1 MTAERISPP
10 LIACQECGIVVE
22 ATEIQEGQKL
32 ICPRCHH
39 RLTYKVIQPS
49 QRVVAYS
56 ISCLIMLIL
65 SISFPFM
72 SFSVR
77 GLSQEITLFHAV
89 EMLDQFKYFLIAF
102 VLLATVIVLPAI
114 YVGLILYL
122 YLKAG
127 RSSTHAYSDCQ
138 RRRIRLICRIL
149 FRVEPWLMV
158 DVFLIGVLVSLVKI
172 SSLADIGL
180 GSSFWAFCVY
190 SVLVV
195 KCVSLIDRFWLW
207 NQFIPPETVE
217 QVKAGDTH
225 LDGNHT
231 SCAVCHQ
238 INPESGVKHARCIR
252 CGSLL
257 HPYHPD
263 LNLQRSWALLVT
275 SVIFYIPA
283 NLYPMMNTV
292 SFGSNT
298 PTTIMEGILLLW
310 KMGSYPVAVVIFIAS
325 MFIPLAKMFILAW
338 LFLSAKKAQVLPEKE
353 VMQRMRIYRMT
364 EFIGRWSMVDIFVVS
379 LMAALVQLQNLMAVY
394 PGPAAVSFSIVVI
407 FTMLSAM
414 VFDPRDLWQNHHPVK
429 KEEQSVT
436 PDSGHLNG
444 VIDNE
449 R

>member
-1 MTAERISPP
+1 M
-10 LIACQECGIVVE
+10 E
-22 ATEIQEGQKL
+22 ATALDEGQKL
-32 ICPRCHH
+32 LCPRCRH
-39 RLTYKVIQPS
+39 RLTFRVLQPS

-56 ISCLIMLIL
+56 VSCLMMLIL

-72 SFSVR
+72 SFSVK

-102 VLLATVIVLPAI
+102 VLLATVLILPAI
-114 YVGLILYL
+114 YISLILYL

-127 RSSTHAYSDCQ
+127 SASSHLCSERQ
-138 RRRIRLICRIL
+138 RRRIRLLCRVL

-207 NQFIPPETVE
+207 NQFIPPQPVE
-217 QVKAGDTH
+217 GVKAGDTH

-231 SCAVCHQ
+231 SCHVCHQ
-238 INPESGVKHARCIR
+238 INPESAGKHTGCIR

-257 HPYHPD
+257 HPYHPE

-298 PTTIMEGILLLW
+298 PTTILEGILLLW
-310 KMGSYPVAVVIFIAS
+310 DMGSYPVAVVIFIAS
-325 MFIPLAKMFILAW
+325 MFIPLAKMFILGW
-338 LFLSAKKAQVLPEKE
+338 LFLSAKKAQSLPGKD
-353 VMQRMRIYRMT
+353 VMQRIKIYRMT

-394 PGPAAVSFSIVVI
+394 PGPAAVSFAIVVI

-414 VFDPRDLWQNHHPVK
+414 VFDPRDLWQNPSEK
-429 KEEQSVT
+429 
-436 PDSGHLNG
+436 DSGEHVTRDDATREHATGYHVTSSMGEFNG
-444 VIDNE
+444 MKENE

>member
-10 LIACQECGIVVE
+10 LIACQECGLVVE
-22 ATEIQEGQKL
+22 ATALDEGQKL
-32 ICPRCHH
+32 LCPRCRH
-39 RLTYKVIQPS
+39 RLTFRVLQPS

-56 ISCLIMLIL
+56 VSCLMMLIL

-72 SFSVR
+72 SFSVK

-102 VLLATVIVLPAI
+102 VLLATVLILPAI
-114 YVGLILYL
+114 YISLILYL

-127 RSSTHAYSDCQ
+127 SASSHLCSERQ
-138 RRRIRLICRIL
+138 RRRIRLLCRVL

-207 NQFIPPETVE
+207 NQFIPPQPVE
-217 QVKAGDTH
+217 GVKAGDTH

-231 SCAVCHQ
+231 SCHVCHQ
-238 INPESGVKHARCIR
+238 INPESAGKHTGCIR

-257 HPYHPD
+257 HPYHPE

-275 SVIFYIPA
+275 SVSFLYSGQPVSDDEYRQFWFQYPDDNSGRDSVTVGYGLLSGCCGDFYRQYVHSAGKNVYLGVVIP
-283 NLYPMMNTV
+283 V
-292 SFGSNT
+292 GKKS
-298 PTTIMEGILLLW
+298 
-310 KMGSYPVAVVIFIAS
+310 AVVTGQRRHATY
-325 MFIPLAKMFILAW
+325 KN
-338 LFLSAKKAQVLPEKE
+338 LP
-353 VMQRMRIYRMT
+353 
-364 EFIGRWSMVDIFVVS
+364 D
-379 LMAALVQLQNLMAVY
+379 
-394 PGPAAVSFSIVVI
+394 
-407 FTMLSAM
+407 
-414 VFDPRDLWQNHHPVK
+414 D
-429 KEEQSVT
+429 
-436 PDSGHLNG
+436 
-444 VIDNE
+444 
-449 R
+449 